1 MEAFN
6 SSSLFSSIFI
16 QIEGEKKGEGQN
28 SIVEGPAG
36 GELELGSVVF
46 IQRASVMKSHPPI
59 LSVATAR
66 ARPPIIID
74 TGDDDG
80 MNAQRSGKR
89 GSVVARCREIK
100 NKLFPTSLPSLSP
113 SLTLSDSAPIRLPR
127 ETGVKWHDTRNF
139 L

>member
-1 MEAFN
+1 MD
-6 SSSLFSSIFI
+6 SSSKVIATTLGRE
-16 QIEGEKKGEGQN
+16 EGEKKGEGQN

-100 NKLFPTSLPSLSP
+100 NKLFPTALPSEVGATPLHSYSLS
-113 SLTLSDSAPIRLPR
+113 LSHF
-127 ETGVKWHDTRNF
+127 V
-139 L
+139 